1 MPIRDLILAI
11 SIPTLWG
18 FGFTVTKLGMQ
29 ELSPMLINGLRWG
42 LTGLV
47 LVWWFPIPRKY
58 FAQIILISF
67 IGCTLQYS
75 LTYSGLNL
83 INASSAVLLIQTEV
97 PFGVLVAYFY
107 LKEKP
112 KLKNLLGILIAFLG
126 LLILAGAPSL
136 EGKYIGIIL
145 LLSGTFTWSLG
156 QVIAKNVSEKI
167 NGICL
172 TAWIGVLSG
181 PQLIIG
187 SQFIEGDVYNKI
199 LSASFE
205 TWIIVLYL
213 GLMMNCLG
221 YSAWYYVLGKYEV
234 NKIMPIMLLIP
245 VTGLITAIVLLGERP
260 EINTYIGGL
269 IIIFGVSLIL
279 LGKNKKNL
287 I

>member
-11 SIPTLWG
+11 TIPTLWG

-67 IGCTLQYS
+67 IGCTVQYS

-279 LGKNKKNL
+279 LGKNKKT
-287 I
+287 